1 MPLILDYKSLMR
13 GSIIALSFATS
24 VYRRKM
30 QTFHGV
36 KRITGKGKVRLRYW
50 WRWRWRRRAAER
62 SGAKCGGDRGGDAQG
77 VTGCRGL
84 EITAGQAILSVQEQK
99 DDPPRRITRD
109 APRCPVKLIR
119 EMLFNGNVTVNTVV
133 VRISGG
139 SAAEIFDAI

>member
-1 MPLILDYKSLMR
+1 MQVSSTELKGLPAKENSDY
-13 GSIIALSFATS
+13 AT
-24 VYRRKM
+24 
-30 QTFHGV
+30 GE
-36 KRITGKGKVRLRYW
+36 GGG
-50 WRWRWRRRAAER
+50 WRSAER

-133 VRISGG
+133 LRISGG